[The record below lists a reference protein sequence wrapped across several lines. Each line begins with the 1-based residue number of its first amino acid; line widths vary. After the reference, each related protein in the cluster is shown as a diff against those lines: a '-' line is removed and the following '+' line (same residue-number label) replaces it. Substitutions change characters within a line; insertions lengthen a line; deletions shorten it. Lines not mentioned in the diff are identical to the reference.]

1 MAKALQ
7 LFGMKRALVVH
18 SEGLD
23 EMSPLGPGLILDVTP
38 KNIETFSFDPLEF
51 GIPRCTL
58 DSLKGGDPEY
68 NADVLKRV
76 LSGQKGSIADALI
89 MNAAAALLV
98 SGHVNTLGEG
108 IILAR
113 ETQES
118 GKALQRLNLW
128 IDISNKLKNEA
139 ALKYA

>member
-1 MAKALQ
+1 M
-7 LFGMKRALVVH
+7 
-18 SEGLD
+18 
-23 EMSPLGPGLILDVTP
+23 
-38 KNIETFSFDPLEF
+38 
-51 GIPRCTL
+51 
-58 DSLKGGDPEY
+58 KGGNPEY

-98 SGHVNTLGEG
+98 IGHVNTLGEG

-128 IDISNKLKNEA
+128 IDISNKSKNEA